1 MKLRLTGYSS
11 KIIVIPI
18 MISFQDSGDESTDE
32 EWVEKVVRTSEE
44 TSAHKTCEKACASHS
59 GPSQDECR
67 PKSDVLQDKKGT
79 GFLCS
84 SRGA

>member
-1 MKLRLTGYSS
+1 
-11 KIIVIPI
+11 
-18 MISFQDSGDESTDE
+18 MISFQDSGDESKEE

-44 TSAHKTCEKACASHS
+44 AAAQKTCEKACTSHS
-59 GPSQDECR
+59 GASQDEYR

-79 GFLCS
+79 DFLCF

>member
-1 MKLRLTGYSS
+1 M
-11 KIIVIPI
+11 PI
-18 MISFQDSGDESTDE
+18 MISFQDSGDESKDE
-32 EWVEKVVRTSEE
+32 EWVEKVVCTSEE
-44 TSAHKTCEKACASHS
+44 ASAHKMCEKACTSYS
-59 GPSQDECR
+59 GPSQDEDR